1 MAIRSVAIIGAG
13 PSGLT
18 SLYELLH
25 TEKNGEST
33 VGGDVA
39 KDPAFTK
46 IQVYE
51 QKSKAGGVWNVS
63 LNATDPDV
71 PSLESIKAGNYND
84 PFALHPPKRLPT
96 ELFSKGTVEQESI
109 QGQYEQW
116 STSPVYEQLYSNVPQ
131 KYMNFSYLK
140 PQEREE
146 IPERPFLKHQE
157 VQGLIEGFVKDYGL
171 GKYIRFNTEVESVKF
186 GEDTKKWT
194 VVSRTTDEETSKD
207 KWVLEKFD
215 AVIVANGRYNIPYI
229 PLIPGL
235 NEFIVKYPGVVQHA
249 KSFRSSESFRDK
261 TVVVVGSS
269 FTAINI
275 IQYSFQIA
283 KKFYISRKS
292 EKSFFEYLDR
302 AATSEGIIPKPQIEK
317 FNDDGSITF
326 ADGTILKEF
335 DHIVF
340 ATGYHFHVPFLDKD
354 ILTLSSKDHE
364 GPSYNKSVQNI
375 YLHTFSI
382 KNPTLAFVGVPG
394 TSTVWHTFES
404 SAAGIAGVW
413 SGATSL
419 PSIEDQKAWIQKRLE
434 ASEDSRLFQS
444 YPTDTLKEWFLDP
457 LIALSAKGRQ
467 HPWGD
472 NSVESISQEIKD
484 SLVKS
489 EELFYEY
496 KEGRLS

>member
-1 MAIRSVAIIGAG
+1 MAIESVAIIGAG

-25 TEKNGEST
+25 TAKGGVST
-33 VGGDVA
+33 VGEDVA

-51 QKSKAGGVWNVS
+51 QKSKVGGVWNVS
-63 LNATDPDV
+63 LKSTDPDV

-84 PFALHPPKRLPT
+84 PFALHPPKQVPEEVHT
-96 ELFSKGTVEQESI
+96 KGEIELDSI

-131 KYMNFSYLK
+131 TYMNFSYLK
-140 PQEREE
+140 PQELEK

-157 VQGLIEGFVKDYGL
+157 VQNLIEGFVKDHDL
-171 GKYIRFNTEVESVKF
+171 EKYIRFNTEVESVTF
-186 GEDTKKWT
+186 DGTSKKWS
-194 VVSRTTDEETSKD
+194 VVSRTTNDGNDKD
-207 KWVLEKFD
+207 KWSLEKFD

-249 KSFRSSESFRDK
+249 KSFRSAESFRDK

-269 FTAINI
+269 FTSINI

-302 AATSEGIIPKPQIEK
+302 AATSEGITTKPQIAK
-317 FNDDGSITF
+317 FNEDGSITF
-326 ADGTILKEF
+326 ADGSVLKEF

-340 ATGYHFHVPFLDKD
+340 ATGYHFHVPFLPKD
-354 ILTLSSKDHE
+354 VLTLSSKDQE

-382 KNPTLAFVGVPG
+382 KNPTLGFVGVPG

-413 SGATSL
+413 SGATEL
-419 PSIEDQKAWIQKRLE
+419 PSIEEQKAWVQKRLE
-434 ASEDSRLFQS
+434 ASEDSRLFQT
-444 YPTDTLKEWFLDP
+444 YPTETVKEWFFDP
-457 LIALSAKGRQ
+457 LIALSAKGRP

-472 NSVESISQEIKD
+472 NSVESISKEIKD
-484 SLVKS
+484 SLIRS